1 MWEHQAVVS
10 LATGSAMVGALC
22 GIIEAQRIP
31 LAIACHIFT
40 IKIESTVR
48 FGRWLWGATP
58 EALTSLDAA
67 YGKWAQ
73 QLLGADAWRNT
84 AMCRSELGWAL
95 SGSGRA
101 IYDMA
106 MKRTSFWAQ
115 AETTLAGKSFV
126 AAHLSDGNT
135 WAKRSRA
142 LLEQWEVQDWPAW
155 LATRSSSTKYCTYV
169 KGALAA
175 TCMRDWTPAVQ
186 KHVRP
191 IPYLSLTTGP
201 TTMLNDALRLRLA
214 WAVLVGHRELIRL
227 RCGLLR
233 LSHVARKRSRIRA
246 RTREVAKAGL
256 YGPGNVLGAA
266 ELAELVAAALR
277 MLRDRYAPE
286 EYLRNIRT
294 VHGGSHRLKDRYGGF
309 EFLSRGLLGK
319 SYRCKSRLTR
329 EEHVCRQVRK
339 DKLLSPADL
348 IRSEA
353 EVLRSLEHPNFPQV
367 IETFEDF
374 NNIYIVLEPV
384 ETMEF
389 VQLLCSYQDTLD
401 AFVNRLRLWLVALAA
416 LNMAIPCAAD
426 VMCDVKMSAREVML
440 VDPAEGDE
448 VYTASTLEVECSDVY
463 MEDGEMSATPW
474 DLYMQKCASVGYG
487 ERFYNETAKS
497 CQSCP
502 QDLSEL
508 PQSLSAQLQG
518 GNMYCQF
525 TGSKCMCSDGMTAAF
540 VAPGVTRCAAADTN
554 CLDYLPMS
562 QMNYNLENPAVVPP
576 ALTCTG
582 LPPFAASDINLIF
595 MPQVAKDPLF
605 ECLRRLFAEAVENR
619 EDILADWE
627 SRRANNRMMVLF
639 MNTQTY
645 QGIEMVVGPSMQQIQ
660 SNCNVTLNVFV
671 DTQGTGLND
680 NVPIAGSLLPIY
692 SPRCVADDMKAISV
706 SLQNDLDLLTT
717 SGFSNVSC
725 VDKMEEMMG
734 RKLSSPM
741 GPVASVS
748 GPEVLQSWDKLQ
760 ALAEKSA
767 AAKKEK
773 APPRVHTGLGR

>member
-1 MWEHQAVVS
+1 VKDSCKDSRGCE
-10 LATGSAMVGALC
+10 
-22 GIIEAQRIP
+22 
-31 LAIACHIFT
+31 
-40 IKIESTVR
+40 
-48 FGRWLWGATP
+48 
-58 EALTSLDAA
+58 
-67 YGKWAQ
+67 
-73 QLLGADAWRNT
+73 
-84 AMCRSELGWAL
+84 GW
-95 SGSGRA
+95 
-101 IYDMA
+101 
-106 MKRTSFWAQ
+106 W
-115 AETTLAGKSFV
+115 
-126 AAHLSDGNT
+126 
-135 WAKRSRA
+135 RA
-142 LLEQWEVQDWPAW
+142 LL
-155 LATRSSSTKYCTYV
+155 
-169 KGALAA
+169 
-175 TCMRDWTPAVQ
+175 
-186 KHVRP
+186 
-191 IPYLSLTTGP
+191 
-201 TTMLNDALRLRLA
+201 
-214 WAVLVGHRELIRL
+214 
-227 RCGLLR
+227 
-233 LSHVARKRSRIRA
+233 ARH
-246 RTREVAKAGL
+246 GL

-348 IRSEA
+348 IRSE
-353 EVLRSLEHPNFPQV
+353 
-367 IETFEDF
+367 IK
-374 NNIYIVLEPV
+374 
-384 ETMEF
+384 
-389 VQLLCSYQDTLD
+389 TLSMPSSTG
-401 AFVNRLRLWLVALAA
+401 RPPLRLWLVALAA

-619 EDILADWE
+619 DDILADWE

-741 GPVASVS
+741 GPGASVS

-773 APPRVHTGLGR
+773 APPRVHTGLGRALRRQAASHQARHFARRLRFAPSGRRLQEQPGIEGLGAAKTTFCMA